1 MRKKTEMNQ
10 LLSTKLAPASDYYRI
25 LRPFIERY
33 FDGDSKS
40 KLLAFKTAVLKGNFL
55 FKITKF
61 KPGYDNAYNV
71 ENFEPLKQDTLFG
84 RIVFQLPTDKG
95 NLDITLGS
103 TSDFNKII
111 ENSEYKSLVDILKD
125 KKTLSSKIDTK
136 GQVYYRLSDFNA
148 IKTNISY
155 GQNIY
160 GSGYKWKPEVRKKF
174 NRGNTLDKTKYSH
187 PELQFSQI
195 YYDADQDRGLGKK
208 SVTKGYPV
216 VFVSDDLWGQS
227 PGELLGKHSEK
238 ISTILSYQNTEE
250 RRPPR
255 DVVFGV
261 SKAALNM
268 RGLTI
273 REFFSEWSNMEEGRQ
288 GGKIYGVGEFGRLA
302 RPVEAARFL
311 YSLAALQAA
320 TVEEVEKYNARIK
333 TFNDSLV
340 LPEEADWVK
349 SPIAVGTD
357 GKVDEIELNKIKDSI
372 KDIFDDLETQFP
384 QLKVGKLFNSTT
396 KIVGRYKNVKKT
408 DESNTESNPYTIKS
422 ISEYRTQ
429 PVSPEA
435 VIELFEDIGLI
446 TKHKAVDSGIVKILN
461 GLAGEHRNMTKLLEK
476 LTDPNNDIY
485 SSPEIPDVYR
495 TGSENFN
502 QTAKTSAVNTF
513 IELQTMLS
521 EYAINTTGALI
532 PIIRKGLMAGF
543 TSSSSVIRRLLFN
556 HLGVRDSG
564 KWSVFQNAIDYAGL
578 YKFGVWTNGLDSS
591 SVKEPQNGYFISP
604 LRDVDLYFDG
614 PIQAPNYYVN
624 YDAVDTS
631 AEFEVN
637 KSPEIVAEGTP
648 EVVVK
653 NSTSQELE
661 DNNALDN
668 ANKNLQESIRSSI
681 ENNVSLQKDEI
692 LGVVNAAI
700 DSNIVPTGNTLEE
713 KIASYKTQLA
723 SKIRE
728 NLRVMPRRLFVNLN
742 GIVSVSPTYSLSGDS
757 EVVTDVDSEV
767 TLSNFITKNELLAG
781 TDISSV
787 MLNPEDIK
795 YNESDETF
803 SIKVNGYT
811 YTYSYDGN
819 LGIEEISVTQ
829 DEIIQNTEQ
838 ELEKYKS
845 IFTKGIQDA
854 INEGTKTVD
863 ITKLSKKELITYNK
877 SAKIA
882 NTLNSFNPK
891 QLDEIINRGFASK
904 EAGFLDIVEQV
915 TGLEITP
922 ELKAISNM
930 FTSLRTEYVNDRD
943 GKSNC

>member
-1 MRKKTEMNQ
+1 
-10 LLSTKLAPASDYYRI
+10 
-25 LRPFIERY
+25 
-33 FDGDSKS
+33 
-40 KLLAFKTAVLKGNFL
+40 
-55 FKITKF
+55 
-61 KPGYDNAYNV
+61 
-71 ENFEPLKQDTLFG
+71 
-84 RIVFQLPTDKG
+84 
-95 NLDITLGS
+95 
-103 TSDFNKII
+103 
-111 ENSEYKSLVDILKD
+111 
-125 KKTLSSKIDTK
+125 
-136 GQVYYRLSDFNA
+136 
-148 IKTNISY
+148 
-155 GQNIY
+155 
-160 GSGYKWKPEVRKKF
+160 
-174 NRGNTLDKTKYSH
+174 
-187 PELQFSQI
+187 
-195 YYDADQDRGLGKK
+195 
-208 SVTKGYPV
+208 
-216 VFVSDDLWGQS
+216 
-227 PGELLGKHSEK
+227 
-238 ISTILSYQNTEE
+238 
-250 RRPPR
+250 
-255 DVVFGV
+255 
-261 SKAALNM
+261 
-268 RGLTI
+268 
-273 REFFSEWSNMEEGRQ
+273 
-288 GGKIYGVGEFGRLA
+288 
-302 RPVEAARFL
+302 
-311 YSLAALQAA
+311 
-320 TVEEVEKYNARIK
+320 
-333 TFNDSLV
+333 
-340 LPEEADWVK
+340 
-349 SPIAVGTD
+349 
-357 GKVDEIELNKIKDSI
+357 
-372 KDIFDDLETQFP
+372 
-384 QLKVGKLFNSTT
+384 
-396 KIVGRYKNVKKT
+396 
-408 DESNTESNPYTIKS
+408 
-422 ISEYRTQ
+422 
-429 PVSPEA
+429 
-435 VIELFEDIGLI
+435 
-446 TKHKAVDSGIVKILN
+446 
-461 GLAGEHRNMTKLLEK
+461 
-476 LTDPNNDIY
+476 
-485 SSPEIPDVYR
+485 
-495 TGSENFN
+495 
-502 QTAKTSAVNTF
+502 
-513 IELQTMLS
+513 MLS

>member
-1 MRKKTEMNQ
+1 MNQ

-261 SKAALNM
+261 SKVALNM

>member
-1 MRKKTEMNQ
+1 
-10 LLSTKLAPASDYYRI
+10 
-25 LRPFIERY
+25 
-33 FDGDSKS
+33 
-40 KLLAFKTAVLKGNFL
+40 
-55 FKITKF
+55 
-61 KPGYDNAYNV
+61 
-71 ENFEPLKQDTLFG
+71 
-84 RIVFQLPTDKG
+84 
-95 NLDITLGS
+95 
-103 TSDFNKII
+103 
-111 ENSEYKSLVDILKD
+111 
-125 KKTLSSKIDTK
+125 
-136 GQVYYRLSDFNA
+136 
-148 IKTNISY
+148 
-155 GQNIY
+155 
-160 GSGYKWKPEVRKKF
+160 
-174 NRGNTLDKTKYSH
+174 
-187 PELQFSQI
+187 
-195 YYDADQDRGLGKK
+195 
-208 SVTKGYPV
+208 
-216 VFVSDDLWGQS
+216 
-227 PGELLGKHSEK
+227 
-238 ISTILSYQNTEE
+238 
-250 RRPPR
+250 
-255 DVVFGV
+255 
-261 SKAALNM
+261 M

-349 SPIAVGTD
+349 SPIAVGTN

-446 TKHKAVDSGIVKILN
+446 TKHKTVDSGIVKILN

>member
-1 MRKKTEMNQ
+1 M
-10 LLSTKLAPASDYYRI
+10 
-25 LRPFIERY
+25 
-33 FDGDSKS
+33 
-40 KLLAFKTAVLKGNFL
+40 
-55 FKITKF
+55 
-61 KPGYDNAYNV
+61 
-71 ENFEPLKQDTLFG
+71 
-84 RIVFQLPTDKG
+84 
-95 NLDITLGS
+95 
-103 TSDFNKII
+103 
-111 ENSEYKSLVDILKD
+111 
-125 KKTLSSKIDTK
+125 
-136 GQVYYRLSDFNA
+136 
-148 IKTNISY
+148 
-155 GQNIY
+155 
-160 GSGYKWKPEVRKKF
+160 
-174 NRGNTLDKTKYSH
+174 
-187 PELQFSQI
+187 
-195 YYDADQDRGLGKK
+195 
-208 SVTKGYPV
+208 
-216 VFVSDDLWGQS
+216 
-227 PGELLGKHSEK
+227 
-238 ISTILSYQNTEE
+238 
-250 RRPPR
+250 
-255 DVVFGV
+255 
-261 SKAALNM
+261 
-268 RGLTI
+268 
-273 REFFSEWSNMEEGRQ
+273 
-288 GGKIYGVGEFGRLA
+288 
-302 RPVEAARFL
+302 
-311 YSLAALQAA
+311 
-320 TVEEVEKYNARIK
+320 
-333 TFNDSLV
+333 
-340 LPEEADWVK
+340 
-349 SPIAVGTD
+349 
-357 GKVDEIELNKIKDSI
+357 
-372 KDIFDDLETQFP
+372 
-384 QLKVGKLFNSTT
+384 KVGKLFNSTT